1 MSINSLRGYTITQ
14 SQFQEDSIPN
24 KEKEPNKGKREKRVK
39 IVVDAQNKS
48 GKGINKSIK
57 KTNVKIRG
65 TFIKKENLLNL
76 ENQEKINKS
85 NRSFLSIDNN
95 LDFSRSSSNI
105 KNILQNKNHIS
116 GENLPTQIVFTEGSL
131 HKNQKINN
139 SFHNKGNLKQSQINF
154 LNLINPNHN
163 NKYYNKSKYTNI
175 FNKDLIETLEGDSL
189 NLIQQNLQNKIYD
202 MGKETEFL
210 EFGNNILEKPNIS
223 PNIFSLRNQKKKLT
237 VKRAKKEFDKDVDT
251 KHHAHFTVIHKKPL
265 RNIEDLLSDDK
276 NINLKSNRRKRSSK
290 ALINNLN
297 NNIKYK
303 SSLGKSNKDLNNNRN
318 KQYKI
323 NVKKNQIYGRRSSF
337 DHFLKSTHSFKNEK
351 INRCKTANNSK
362 IASSLKENL
371 SSSINSD
378 IEQKEMFARKGININ
393 IQKFR
398 NLTKKKLVYD
408 SLDDEE
414 MVEDAVYD
422 NFYFNP
428 ENKIIYIIDGLTL
441 FFTFWSMIYK
451 PLNLVLNNCDTK
463 DSINSFNFDNITNI
477 FKIK

>member
-14 SQFQEDSIPN
+14 SQFQEDSIPIKD
-24 KEKEPNKGKREKRVK
+24 KEQNKGKREKKVK
-39 IVVDAQNKS
+39 IILDAQNKS
-48 GKGINKSIK
+48 GVGLNKSIK
-57 KTNVKIRG
+57 KTNLKLKG
-65 TFIKKENLLNL
+65 TFIKKGNFLNMETQDKL
-76 ENQEKINKS
+76 NKS

-95 LDFSRSSSNI
+95 YDFSKSSSI
-105 KNILQNKNHIS
+105 VKNNSQNKNHKS
-116 GENLPTQIVFTEGSL
+116 GNNLPTHVLFTEGSL
-131 HKNQKINN
+131 NKNQKTNQ
-139 SFHNKGNLKQSQINF
+139 SFHNKGNLNQSKVNF

-163 NKYYNKSKYTNI
+163 NKFYNKNKYTNI
-175 FNKDLIETLEGDSL
+175 FNKDLIEALEGDSL

-210 EFGNNILEKPNIS
+210 EFGNNILEKPNIF
-223 PNIFSLRNQKKKLT
+223 NLRSQRKKLT
-237 VKRAKKEFDKDVDT
+237 VKRTKKEFDKDLDT
-251 KHHAHFTVIHKKPL
+251 KYNIHYTVIHKKPL

-323 NVKKNQIYGRRSSF
+323 NVKKNQIYERRSSF

-398 NLTKKKLVYD
+398 NLNKKK
-408 SLDDEE
+408 
-414 MVEDAVYD
+414 
-422 NFYFNP
+422 
-428 ENKIIYIIDGLTL
+428 I
-441 FFTFWSMIYK
+441 
-451 PLNLVLNNCDTK
+451 
-463 DSINSFNFDNITNI
+463 SI
-477 FKIK
+477 

>member
-24 KEKEPNKGKREKRVK
+24 KEKEQNKGKREKRVK

-105 KNILQNKNHIS
+105 KNFLQNKNHIS

-154 LNLINPNHN
+154 INLINPNHN

-175 FNKDLIETLEGDSL
+175 FNKDLIEILEGDSL

-202 MGKETEFL
+202 MGKETDFL

-276 NINLKSNRRKRSSK
+276 NI
-290 ALINNLN
+290 
-297 NNIKYK
+297 
-303 SSLGKSNKDLNNNRN
+303 DLTF
-318 KQYKI
+318 YIVKI
-323 NVKKNQIYGRRSSF
+323 WR
-337 DHFLKSTHSFKNEK
+337 
-351 INRCKTANNSK
+351 
-362 IASSLKENL
+362 
-371 SSSINSD
+371 
-378 IEQKEMFARKGININ
+378 
-393 IQKFR
+393 
-398 NLTKKKLVYD
+398 
-408 SLDDEE
+408 
-414 MVEDAVYD
+414 
-422 NFYFNP
+422 
-428 ENKIIYIIDGLTL
+428 
-441 FFTFWSMIYK
+441 
-451 PLNLVLNNCDTK
+451 
-463 DSINSFNFDNITNI
+463 NI
-477 FKIK
+477 FLFRHIRILFY